1 MSSHIKI
8 LLALL
13 TLTMMCCTDE
23 GGNAQYTQVAVQL
36 QFSDDAT
43 IDDLEGI
50 TITATNTDRGL
61 QYTTNTD
68 AFGAAEINVEPGK
81 YTFSAQHKYS
91 ADNTVYIFNG
101 STSDILLFGSSDNI
115 ENVNIEMAQSTE
127 GQIVFREI
135 YYTGCTGSDGT
146 LYLHD
151 QYVILHNNSS
161 DTAYLDSLCLAHLY
175 PTRATSKSYFAEND
189 FDYTVAFN
197 FAWQFPGNGT
207 DYPLAPGEDVVVA
220 PNCIDHVALGNDNSV
235 DLSKSG
241 YWACYSNGA
250 NLSKQTSPATPEK
263 LTLNLLWKH
272 GSATSCISSCFDP
285 AFVIWKI
292 KGDVDEYLNNCTCMD
307 DSKPTST
314 LVFLQ
319 IPFDWIYD
327 GVECF
332 DATNR
337 NKRLPSQ
344 IDNGYA
350 LNEASIGS
358 GTSVVR
364 IVDDEATAEAGYTV
378 YQDTNDSSS
387 DFVTSYPPTLKE

>member
-1 MSSHIKI
+1 M
-8 LLALL
+8 LAA
-13 TLTMMCCTDE
+13 MGCTDE
-23 GGNAQYTQVAVQL
+23 GGTVQYTQAIVQL
-36 QFSDDAT
+36 QFSDDAA
-43 IDDLEGI
+43 IDDVEGI
-50 TITATNTDRGL
+50 TITATNADKGI
-61 QYTTNTD
+61 QYSGQTD
-68 AFGAAEINVEPGK
+68 AFGASEIYVEPGK

-101 STSDILLFGSSDNI
+101 SCDDVLLFGSSDNVV
-115 ENVNIEMAQSTE
+115 NVSIEMTQSTE
-127 GQIVFREI
+127 AQIVFREI

-146 LYLHD
+146 RYLYD
-151 QYVILHNNSS
+151 QYVILHNNWS

-197 FAWQFPGNGT
+197 FAWQFPGTGT

-250 NLSKQTSPATPEK
+250 NLTKQTSPATPEK
-263 LTLNLLWKH
+263 LTLNLLWKQ

-292 KGDVDEYLNNCTCMD
+292 KGDVDEYLNNSICMD
-307 DSKPTST
+307 PSKSNST
-314 LVFLQ
+314 MTFLQ
-319 IPFDWIYD
+319 IPFDWIID

-364 IVDDEATAEAGYTV
+364 IVDEEASAEAGFTV

>member
-1 MSSHIKI
+1 MSSRIKI
-8 LLALL
+8 LLSALML
-13 TLTMMCCTDE
+13 AAMGCTDE
-23 GGNAQYTQVAVQL
+23 GGTVQYTQAIVQL
-36 QFSDDAT
+36 QFSNDAA
-43 IDDLEGI
+43 IDDVEGI
-50 TITATNTDRGL
+50 TITATNADKGI
-61 QYTTNTD
+61 QYSGQTD
-68 AFGAAEINVEPGK
+68 AFGASEINVEPGK

-101 STSDILLFGSSDNI
+101 SCDDVLLFGSSDNVV
-115 ENVNIEMAQSTE
+115 NVSIEMTQSTE
-127 GQIVFREI
+127 AQIVFREI

-146 LYLHD
+146 RYLYD
-151 QYVILHNNSS
+151 QYVILHNNWS

-197 FAWQFPGNGT
+197 FAWQFPGTGT

-250 NLSKQTSPATPEK
+250 NLTKQTSPATPEK
-263 LTLNLLWKH
+263 LTLNLLWKQ

-292 KGDVDEYLNNCTCMD
+292 KGDVDEYLNNSICMD
-307 DSKPTST
+307 PSKSNST
-314 LVFLQ
+314 MTFLQ
-319 IPFDWIYD
+319 IPFDWIID

-364 IVDDEATAEAGYTV
+364 IVDEEASAEAGFTV
-378 YQDTNDSSS
+378 YQDTNDSSL